1 MMKRCILG
9 AVISIVVFII
19 IKIKCEE
26 CSNCFVDLNLL
37 RFNLYYTVIV
47 LKIILV
53 GQCNE
58 AI

>member
-1 MMKRCILG
+1 MFQL
-9 AVISIVVFII
+9 FL
-19 IKIKCEE
+19 
-26 CSNCFVDLNLL
+26 NLNLL